1 MDSGTFFSRG
11 FLCQSWG
18 DTAELTAEHPRA
30 TELELELDNADAGE
44 DLTRLMHVTETLNQ
58 RCGTG
63 TALTAST
70 GL

>member
-1 MDSGTFFSRG
+1 MDSGTFFNRG
-11 FLCQSWG
+11 FLCQSLG
-18 DTAELTAEHPRA
+18 DTAGLTAGHPRA
-30 TELELELDNADAGE
+30 TELELDNADAGE
-44 DLTRLMHVTETLNQ
+44 DLTRLMHVTDTLNQ